1 MASLVAIRAPTAC
14 PTWSLK
20 YGPVQFSGASTTP
33 SSEVNRPAAICR
45 IGVSFLVAGGEE
57 LGQHGGDGLGLDH
70 VVLAGQG
77 AGERAGAVGHPGR
90 ALAARR
96 DQRRDLDRGP
106 LRRGERSA
114 LLVLVH
120 DREV

>member
-45 IGVSFLVAGGEE
+45 IGLFPFLVAGGEE

-70 VVLAGQG
+70 VVLAGEGAVRGVGQG
-77 AGERAGAVGHPGR
+77 GCECTRAVGHPGR

-96 DQRRDLDRGP
+96 D
-106 LRRGERSA
+106 
-114 LLVLVH
+114 
-120 DREV
+120 

>member
-20 YGPVQFSGASTTP
+20 YGPVQCSGASTTP
-33 SSEVNRPAAICR
+33 SSEMNRPAAICR
-45 IGVSFLVAGGEE
+45 IGVSFLVFLVAGGEE

-70 VVLAGQG
+70 VVLASQGAVRRVGQG

-90 ALAARR
+90 ALA
-96 DQRRDLDRGP
+96 P
-106 LRRGERSA
+106 
-114 LLVLVH
+114 
-120 DREV
+120 

>member
-33 SSEVNRPAAICR
+33 SSETNRPAAICR

-70 VVLAGQG
+70 VVLAGERAVRRVRQG
-77 AGERAGAVGHPGR
+77 AGQRTGAVGYPGR

-106 LRRGERSA
+106 LPRGE
-114 LLVLVH
+114 
-120 DREV
+120 